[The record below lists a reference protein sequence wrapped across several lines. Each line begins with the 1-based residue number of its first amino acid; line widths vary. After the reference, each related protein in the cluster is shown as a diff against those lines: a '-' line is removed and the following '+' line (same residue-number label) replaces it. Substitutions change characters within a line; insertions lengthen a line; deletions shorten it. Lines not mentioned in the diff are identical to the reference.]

1 MYYETAINLFST
13 ALSAAASSGAGN
25 DQDVEGMKKDYVTA
39 LIAMIEIWMS
49 DLWCVPLSFLSR
61 IHRAKKDTM
70 VVTASTPQR
79 HQLATC

>member
-13 ALSAAASSGAGN
+13 ALSTAASSDAAN

-49 DLWCVPLSFLSR
+49 DLWYVPLSFLSR
-61 IHRAKKDTM
+61 IHRAKTCTM
-70 VVTASTPQR
+70 VVTASTPQP
-79 HQLATC
+79 HPLATC